1 VAIVSGW
8 AVGDVA
14 DRSPE
19 LVAVMAPGGG
29 YGGSADEYWD
39 GRLARSLTP
48 HGAEVEGADH
58 GMFVPPR

>member
-48 HGAEVEGADH
+48 HVVDVESADH